1 MFNTLIVDPILNLL
15 FIINSLLP
23 GHDFGITIIIFTIV
37 IRMALW
43 PLVRKQ
49 LHQTRAMK
57 ALQPEIKKIKE
68 KTKGDKQKEGQLLM
82 ELYKEKNVSPFGS
95 IGVLLLQL
103 PILFGLFSALRLLTN
118 DPAAAADRLYGFV
131 KSMPGVDHFVQ
142 NPTDITEAL
151 EQSFWGLID
160 LTKQAVEFS
169 PLVIYL
175 PLLIIALLA
184 GLLQFYQSKQL
195 MPDTDDSKSLRD
207 ILKQEATGDKSE
219 KGDIN
224 AAMGKNMRYFMPLI
238 TIFFASTFPGALAL
252 YWATGAGVAIMQQHI
267 ILSKDV
273 EEMEEIADKP
283 TPKKKSNKKLSSENK
298 KPKKGQK
305 KKKSPSSKKKKG

>member
-1 MFNTLIVDPILNLL
+1 MFNTFIVDPILNLL

-23 GHDFGITIIIFTIV
+23 GHYFGITILIFTVV

-43 PLVRKQ
+43 PLVKKQ

-103 PILFGLFSALRLLTN
+103 PILFGLFSVLRTLTN
-118 DPAAAADRLYGFV
+118 DPAAAVDKLYGFV
-131 KSMPGVDHFVQ
+131 KEMPGVAHFVE

-160 LTKQAVEFS
+160 LTKSAFDS
-169 PLVIYL
+169 GSIYWPLM
-175 PLLIIALLA
+175 IIALLA
-184 GLLQFYQSKQL
+184 GILQFYQSKQL

-207 ILKQEATGDKSE
+207 ILKSEASGQQHEQK
-219 KGDIN
+219 DIN
-224 AAMGKNMRYFMPLI
+224 AAMGKNMRYFMPFI
-238 TIFFASTFPGALAL
+238 TVFFAATFPGALAL
-252 YWATGAGVAIMQQHI
+252 YWAAGAGVAIVQQKI
-267 ILSKDV
+267 ILSQDV
-273 EEMEEIADKP
+273 DEMEEMTTETKP
-283 TPKKKSNKKLSSENK
+283 KQKKSSAKNKN
-298 KPKKGQK
+298 PKKGQK
-305 KKKSPSSKKKKG
+305 KKKTSSSKKKKG